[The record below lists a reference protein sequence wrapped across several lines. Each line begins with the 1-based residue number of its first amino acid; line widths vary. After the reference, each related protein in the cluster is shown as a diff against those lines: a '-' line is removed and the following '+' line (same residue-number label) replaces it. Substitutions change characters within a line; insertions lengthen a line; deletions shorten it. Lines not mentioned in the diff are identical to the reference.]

1 MKSVGNQDRSLS
13 ADAVLPSNPALTIDK
28 AFVNVTGG
36 DGDALADAVGD
47 ILHYTV
53 TVTNTGNVTLT
64 GVTVV
69 DPLTGQNISGVTLA
83 PGANQVFNSSYTL
96 TQADL
101 DGAGN
106 AGSDHDIDNTATAN
120 SNETG
125 SSSDS
130 AEVPLVYT
138 PALTIDKAF
147 VNVTG
152 GDGDALADAVG
163 DILHYTVTVTN
174 TGNVTLTGVTVVDP
188 LTGQNISG
196 VTLAPG
202 ANQVFNSSYTLTQ
215 ADLDG
220 AGNAGSDH
228 DIDNTATANSNETG
242 SSSDSAEVPLVY
254 TPALTI
260 DKAFVNVTGGDG
272 DALADAVGD
281 ILHYTVT
288 VTNTGNVTLTGV
300 TVVDPLTGQNISG
313 VTLAPG
319 ANQVFNSSYT
329 LTQDDLDGAGNA
341 GSDHDIDNTAT
352 ANSNETGSSSDSA
365 EVPLVFNPDLSV
377 TKTADRDFVTTPND
391 NINYTIVVTNDGN
404 VSLTNVVPTNS
415 LITLSSPVESG
426 VANGVLDVGET
437 WTYTGTYDVTQA
449 DINAGGTIDNTV
461 SVNSDQT
468 DPTDPDGDDIASD
481 TVQVLAPPV
490 VIAGSPQFNFPN
502 DVSKIQ
508 PKLQGGEFT
517 LNPGGYVYWDFYT
530 SDTSK
535 AAIGLNS
542 GVSGYGFD
550 IDIVTVWSSGTQA
563 AYRVYV
569 ANETSNPISL
579 AENTDIVN
587 YSISGTDKG
596 FLDLVNADPIIG
608 NFNNFNNIENAVTK
622 AIDGFDTPPITPTI
636 NADKIWSSSNLTGQP
651 PNNFG
656 ESPPNPGIDSLAGND
671 LFYGVNNS
679 ATNAFGATSGTETMQ
694 GNTGN
699 DLIDGR
705 SGDDNIS
712 GGDGD
717 DYLFG
722 GTGNDILNGGIG
734 NDTLIG
740 SYGSNQVTGGTG
752 NDVFVLQ
759 IGGIDVVQDFAT
771 GVDKLW
777 ISTFNGGSN
786 PTAAQFHD
794 GSLATAAAGTK
805 VIYEQTTGSVYFDPD
820 GLSTAGVKD
829 ADTFLVAILGIQ
841 AHPDISITDILI

>member
-1 MKSVGNQDRSLS
+1 MPLVY
-13 ADAVLPSNPALTIDK
+13 NPALTIDK

-130 AEVPLVYT
+130 AEVPLVY
-138 PALTIDKAF
+138 
-147 VNVTG
+147 N
-152 GDGDALADAVG
+152 
-163 DILHYTVTVTN
+163 
-174 TGNVTLTGVTVVDP
+174 
-188 LTGQNISG
+188 
-196 VTLAPG
+196 
-202 ANQVFNSSYTLTQ
+202 
-215 ADLDG
+215 
-220 AGNAGSDH
+220 
-228 DIDNTATANSNETG
+228 
-242 SSSDSAEVPLVY
+242 
-254 TPALTI
+254 PALTI

-404 VSLTNVVPTNS
+404 VSLTNVVPTDS

-636 NADKIWSSSNLTGQP
+636 NADKIL
-651 PNNFG
+651 
-656 ESPPNPGIDSLAGND
+656 E
-671 LFYGVNNS
+671 
-679 ATNAFGATSGTETMQ
+679 
-694 GNTGN
+694 
-699 DLIDGR
+699 
-705 SGDDNIS
+705 
-712 GGDGD
+712 
-717 DYLFG
+717 
-722 GTGNDILNGGIG
+722 
-734 NDTLIG
+734 
-740 SYGSNQVTGGTG
+740 
-752 NDVFVLQ
+752 
-759 IGGIDVVQDFAT
+759 
-771 GVDKLW
+771 
-777 ISTFNGGSN
+777 
-786 PTAAQFHD
+786 
-794 GSLATAAAGTK
+794 
-805 VIYEQTTGSVYFDPD
+805 
-820 GLSTAGVKD
+820 
-829 ADTFLVAILGIQ
+829 
-841 AHPDISITDILI
+841 